1 MDFISIYFILGLT
14 MLLVVFWDYKRLPN
28 TARRLG
34 KAPKQNDTGFA
45 LIANEIRNMTL
56 MALFAFFLWP
66 VVVAWEVRGG
76 KDK

>member
-1 MDFISIYFILGLT
+1 MDFISIYFTLGLA

-34 KAPKQNDTGFA
+34 KAPKQNDSGFA
-45 LIANEIRNMTL
+45 LIANEIRNMAT

-66 VVVAWEVRGG
+66 VVVAWEVLDK